1 MNVNSPKELL
11 DYMDKNF
18 SYGFLDK
25 EGNIHSVDDDDFED
39 VWYDSY
45 VLENYDDVLRT
56 NMGNCFDM
64 TEFEREWFTRNG
76 YRVCTFFEMVNL
88 PYENIYPT
96 HSFLV
101 YEKDDKYYHF
111 EYSDFYNRGIHEYDS
126 LEELLNRQ
134 YDSYLKY
141 LDEFNI
147 TEEEKSHIILKLFNK
162 PNEHISAKE
171 YLEHATLDSVNL
183 VKGHSK

>member
-1 MNVNSPKELL
+1 MNINSPKELL

-76 YRVCTFFEMVNL
+76 YRVSTFFEMVDL

-147 TEEEKSHIILKLFNK
+147 TEEEKNHIILKLFNK
-162 PNEHISAKE
+162 PKEHISAKE
-171 YLEHATLDSVNL
+171 YLEHASLDSVNL

>member
-11 DYMDKNF
+11 EYMDKNF

-25 EGNIHSVDDDDFED
+25 DGNIHSVDDDDFEE

-56 NMGNCFDM
+56 NTGNCFDM

-76 YRVCTFFEMVNL
+76 YRVATFFEMVVL

-111 EYSDFYNRGIHEYDS
+111 EYSDFNNRGIHEYGS
-126 LEELLNRQ
+126 LEDLLNKQ
-134 YDSYLKY
+134 YNSYLKY

-147 TEEEKSHIILKLFNK
+147 TEEEKSHIILKIFNK
-162 PNEHISAKE
+162 PKEHISAKE
-171 YLEHATLDSVNL
+171 YLEYVTLDSVNL
-183 VKGHSK
+183 VKGSSK

>member
-18 SYGFLDK
+18 SYGYLDID
-25 EGNIHSVDDDDFED
+25 GAIHYVEDEDFND
-39 VWYDSY
+39 SWYEKY

-56 NMGNCFDM
+56 NIGNCFDM

-76 YRVCTFFEMVNL
+76 YTVHTYFEMVAL

-101 YEKDDKYYHF
+101 FEDNGKYYHF
-111 EYSDFYNRGIHEYDS
+111 EYSDFNNRGIHEYDS
-126 LEELLNRQ
+126 IDSLLESQ
-134 YDSYLKY
+134 YESYLKY

-147 TEEEKSHIILKLFNK
+147 TEEEKEHIILKSFAK
-162 PNEHISAKE
+162 PKEHMGAKE
-171 YLEHATLDSVNL
+171 YLDYVTLDSDNL
-183 VKGHSK
+183 VKKRLK